1 MALPLFTHH
10 YPPSMI
16 HHLLLF
22 IFASTFSSVY
32 FLLSSLLICPRI
44 FVGGLLFRCMNCM
57 TAYCED
63 CLPQDEI
70 ESIGRC
76 RDLEA
81 LGYDSKQSYYIMCP
95 SCCILDG
102 VTARGV
108 VGDQAP
114 SESADKSSE
123 DKEEEVT
130 TSLQDIPTTNVTNS
144 HFQPILSTY
153 YPQQ

>member
-1 MALPLFTHH
+1 
-10 YPPSMI
+10 
-16 HHLLLF
+16 
-22 IFASTFSSVY
+22 
-32 FLLSSLLICPRI
+32 
-44 FVGGLLFRCMNCM
+44 M

-114 SESADKSSE
+114 SDSADKGSE
-123 DKEEEVT
+123 DKDEEVT
-130 TSLQDIPTTNVTNS
+130 TSLQCTVNS
-144 HFQPILSTY
+144 STFLKR
-153 YPQQ
+153 QL

>member
-1 MALPLFTHH
+1 
-10 YPPSMI
+10 
-16 HHLLLF
+16 
-22 IFASTFSSVY
+22 
-32 FLLSSLLICPRI
+32 
-44 FVGGLLFRCMNCM
+44 M

>member
-1 MALPLFTHH
+1 MPATI
-10 YPPSMI
+10 S
-16 HHLLLF
+16 
-22 IFASTFSSVY
+22 
-32 FLLSSLLICPRI
+32 SSL
-44 FVGGLLFRCMNCM
+44 FAGGLLFRCMNCM

-114 SESADKSSE
+114 SDSADKGSE
-123 DKEEEVT
+123 DKDEEVT
-130 TSLQDIPTTNVTNS
+130 TSLQCTVNS
-144 HFQPILSTY
+144 STFLKR
-153 YPQQ
+153 QL